1 MNYAGFWIRTLATS
15 IDVIILMMIITPLL
29 YLIYGDAYLAQLAP
43 TEEMKSSLGF
53 WDTFINYM
61 VPVVF
66 TLYFWQ
72 KFAATPAK
80 MLLGLK
86 VVDAE
91 TGANINFRQSIIR
104 YVGYYVAML
113 PLLLGVIWVVFDKR
127 KQGWHDKMAG
137 TVVIRK

>member
-1 MNYAGFWIRTLATS
+1 MSYAGFWIRTLAAF
-15 IDVIILMMIITPLL
+15 IDALILMIIIVPLL
-29 YLIYGDAYLAQLAP
+29 YLIYGSAYWAP